1 MVGFFVVRFYRDQ
14 LFHRVR
20 LARFEEQIVAQLT
33 YELTLLGK
41 VLRRITMKWVVATLN
56 LSKINR
62 TVRKIR
68 SMSKLMTALAVGTL
82 ACFMVTGLF
91 SIAQNKGDASSISSM
106 KGMAANLSLS
116 FFLDMVAMEMPFMHT
131 SGKSHTLSPGN
142 TANFL
147 IQYATN
153 VNTRDPKSMLAAEL
167 PGLANETSALLYS
180 GQATKLTD
188 SPADYMPSPQAI
200 QKNSGSETN
209 GGAGAASGTSGE
221 AGGAAGTGGAGGA
234 GGTGATGGSGGSQS
248 PANEQPKEPKVFIYH
263 SHNRESFL
271 PELAS
276 KGIKD
281 PDAAYDTDINVTLVG
296 KRLKDKLEGL
306 GIPTLQS
313 TTDYPS
319 TEKGFN
325 YAKSYAYSAKT
336 VQTAMADNKGLGMI
350 FDIHRDSLTRDK
362 TTVKL
367 DGKDYAQ
374 VYFIIG
380 TRNPNWKQNS
390 EFANRIHTLLE
401 QRYPGISR
409 GVYAKSSQGNGEY
422 NQHFSPNSML
432 MEVGGPYNSLDE
444 MYRTSDLLAE
454 LISEMVR
461 QNDQAEKVNAPA
473 TPGKKAS

>member
-1 MVGFFVVRFYRDQ
+1 
-14 LFHRVR
+14 
-20 LARFEEQIVAQLT
+20 
-33 YELTLLGK
+33 
-41 VLRRITMKWVVATLN
+41 MKWVVATLN
-56 LSKINR
+56 LSKVNR

-82 ACFMVTGLF
+82 ACFLVTGLF
-91 SIAQNKGDASSISSM
+91 SIAQNKGNASSISSM

-131 SGKSHTLSPGN
+131 SGNSHTLSPGN
-142 TANFL
+142 TAIFL

-180 GQATKLTD
+180 GQATKVTD
-188 SPADYMPSPQAI
+188 SPADFMPSPQAI
-200 QKNSGSETN
+200 QKDSGSET
-209 GGAGAASGTSGE
+209 
-221 AGGAAGTGGAGGA
+221 TGGAGGA
-234 GGTGATGGSGGSQS
+234 PGSGGNGTGEGGGSSGTGATSGAGGSQA
-248 PANEQPKEPKVFIYH
+248 PAKEQLKEPKVFIYH

-350 FDIHRDSLTRDK
+350 FDIHRDSLTRDR

-367 DGKDYAQ
+367 DGKEYAQ

-380 TRNPNWKQNS
+380 TKNPNWKQNS
-390 EFANRIHTLLE
+390 EFANRVHTLLE

-422 NQHFSPNSML
+422 NQHLSPNSIL

-454 LISEMVR
+454 LISELVR
-461 QNDQAEKVNAPA
+461 QSEQAEKVNVPV